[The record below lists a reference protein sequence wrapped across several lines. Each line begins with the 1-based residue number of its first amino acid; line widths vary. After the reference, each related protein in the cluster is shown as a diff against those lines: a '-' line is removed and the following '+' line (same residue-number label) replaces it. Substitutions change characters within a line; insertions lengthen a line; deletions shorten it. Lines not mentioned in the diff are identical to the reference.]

1 MMSRSVGVEE
11 ADEEEEKDKKEK
23 MKIVNVKLLL
33 VDKYYLKTHTGHF
46 KIQVTYNW
54 F

>member
-1 MMSRSVGVEE
+1 MKKRRKGG
-11 ADEEEEKDKKEK
+11 KKKEK

-46 KIQVTYNW
+46 KIQVTYN
-54 F
+54 

>member
-11 ADEEEEKDKKEK
+11 ADEEEEKGKKKEK

-46 KIQVTYNW
+46 KIQVTYN
-54 F
+54 

>member
-1 MMSRSVGVEE
+1 MSRSVGVEE
-11 ADEEEEKDKKEK
+11 ADEEEEKGGKKKKEK

-46 KIQVTYNW
+46 KIQVTYN
-54 F
+54 

>member
-1 MMSRSVGVEE
+1 MSRSVGVEE
-11 ADEEEEKDKKEK
+11 ADEEEEKGEKKKKEK

-46 KIQVTYNW
+46 KIQVTYN
-54 F
+54 

>member
-46 KIQVTYNW
+46 KIQVTYN
-54 F
+54 

>member
-23 MKIVNVKLLL
+23 MKTVNVKLLL

-46 KIQVTYNW
+46 KIQVTYN
-54 F
+54 

>member
-1 MMSRSVGVEE
+1 MKKRRKG
-11 ADEEEEKDKKEK
+11 EKKKEK

-46 KIQVTYNW
+46 KIQVTCN
-54 F
+54 

>member
-1 MMSRSVGVEE
+1 MKKRRKG
-11 ADEEEEKDKKEK
+11 EKKKEK

-46 KIQVTYNW
+46 KIQVTYN
-54 F
+54 